1 MKKRILIF
9 ICIISITLFC
19 IGPFACYASEA
30 GNPSATGSDI
40 FTLDFWM
47 AFGNRLWEYCI
58 QNKTIVLGAIGD
70 AIIVF
75 IYVIA
80 KIRSKKRNKDFN
92 LEWAEVR
99 QNTSGTAASQTSV
112 VNAVNSMIEGYNGMQ
127 NTYEKNQGTEESRN
141 KLIGAV
147 MVQNTA
153 ILEMLSTV
161 YVNSKNL
168 PQGVKD
174 IITLKYAKCQKAL
187 SDDQLLCT
195 IVETV
200 REKVNE
206 SSDNTSEE

>member
-1 MKKRILIF
+1 MKRKILIF
-9 ICIISITLFC
+9 ICVLSTIIFC
-19 IGPFACYASEA
+19 MSQFVCYASEA
-30 GNPSATGSDI
+30 GNPGATGSDI

-47 AFGNRLWEYCI
+47 AFGNRLWEFYT

-80 KIRSKKRNKDFN
+80 KLRGKKRNKTFD

-99 QNTSGTAASQTSV
+99 LNTSGTATSQTAV
-112 VNAVNSMIEGYNGMQ
+112 VDAVNSMIEGYNGMQ